1 MNPVVEKRPRVER
14 EAHSEAHDL
23 PVLGVQ
29 ENARIV
35 TPWESLMDD
44 GVQPALI
51 LGAERRSRRVAG

>member
-1 MNPVVEKRPRVER
+1 MNPVVIERPRAVQEYV
-14 EAHSEAHDL
+14 EAHDL

-29 ENARIV
+29 ESARIMI
-35 TPWESLMDD
+35 PWESLMDD

>member
-1 MNPVVEKRPRVER
+1 MNPVVVQRPRAN
-14 EAHSEAHDL
+14 EAPADAHDL

-29 ENARIV
+29 ESARNI

-51 LGAERRSRRVAG
+51 LGAERRLRRGAG